1 MGSVRHAIVV
11 KTPRPCPAQ
20 AVVSVAAAGLLSV
33 LPVVAEVALPG
44 VMNASLEESLKG
56 RVLLEELN
64 CVACHNEESLRSSSR
79 PSPRLAEVGSRVHP
93 DYLRAFLANPH
104 KVKPGTTMP
113 DVLGD
118 RPAGERKDIAEA
130 LTHYL
135 VSLNKGKAFGPE
147 APDTVAAGHGEKLFH
162 SVGCVACHSPRGPGG
177 GELLSDT
184 SVPLGALEE
193 KYSFQS
199 LTAFLRRPHSVRPG
213 GRMPDL
219 RLPGQEVDR
228 IAHYLLQKTRVPG
241 HLAFTTWRG
250 NVWEGLDGAVSKERG
265 GQVADFTPERLGRIH
280 HQTAV
285 RYEGYLRV
293 NTAGGYTFH
302 LEMNGG
308 SVRLNGED
316 VVREKP
322 SNRRGVKRLR
332 GVVQLKP
339 GWNPIEVIYFQ
350 TGRDPRFKMEMEGP
364 GVARG
369 PIPSEMLSVSNQPIP
384 AFVPVMPQ
392 PELVA
397 AGKRHFETLGCAQC
411 HDDVKAERRDYGA
424 LTDLNH
430 SVGCLGES
438 KSAPR
443 FALSGEQ
450 RGLLRG
456 ALLEFDAV
464 PTGDLAAVNKTL
476 AAFNCIACHERK
488 GLGGIAPERN
498 AYFTGTRE
506 SLGDQGRLPPPLT
519 HVGAKLTPDWL
530 SQVMVHG
537 GRQRLYLNTRMPLF
551 GGGNV
556 EHLVKRFGKVDAL
569 EEVVL
574 PKISDIRESKDAGY
588 EMMGAEGFSCIA
600 CHDFNGQ
607 KSGGAGALE
616 LIHVTKR
623 LQKNWFHLYMRQ
635 PSRFHPTVIM
645 PSYWPGG
652 VSVRPELLD
661 GRANQQIEALWNY
674 LADGSRAKNPKGLS
688 RQSPELR
695 VADETVMCRGRGTA
709 GYRGIGVGYP
719 ERISLAFDSEEMAL
733 RMLWKGEFASI
744 GHGRF
749 HARGSDRFS
758 FPAGIPF
765 HRLESMDDSWPYK
778 GKTDYLFP
786 QDHGYQYRGY
796 ALDKQKRPTFRYH
809 YGKIEVEDFFEDLL
823 DREGKPYFRRTMT
836 FLTDAPRDSFYFRV
850 GSAPDITGE
859 GGSWKV
865 GRLQLGLPEHMK
877 TVVREGD
884 PRELLLEVTLPAG
897 RTVLN
902 LDYRW

>member
-1 MGSVRHAIVV
+1 M
-11 KTPRPCPAQ
+11 
-20 AVVSVAAAGLLSV
+20 
-33 LPVVAEVALPG
+33 
-44 VMNASLEESLKG
+44 
-56 RVLLEELN
+56 
-64 CVACHNEESLRSSSR
+64 
-79 PSPRLAEVGSRVHP
+79 
-93 DYLRAFLANPH
+93 
-104 KVKPGTTMP
+104 
-113 DVLGD
+113 
-118 RPAGERKDIAEA
+118 
-130 LTHYL
+130 
-135 VSLNKGKAFGPE
+135 
-147 APDTVAAGHGEKLFH
+147 
-162 SVGCVACHSPRGPGG
+162 VGCVACHSPRGPDG
-177 GELLSDT
+177 GELLGDT

-199 LTAFLRRPHSVRPG
+199 LAAFLRRPHSVRPG

-228 IAHYLLQKTRVPG
+228 IAHYLLKKTRIPG

-250 NVWEGLDGAVSKERG
+250 NVWEGLEGAVKKEKG
-265 GQVADFTPERLGRIH
+265 GQVADFSPERLGRIH

-293 NTAGGYTFH
+293 KTAGDYTFH

-308 SVRLNGED
+308 GVRLNGGD

-332 GVVQLKP
+332 GVANLKA
-339 GWNPIEVIYFQ
+339 GWNHLEVTYFH
-350 TGRDPRFKMEMEGP
+350 TGRDPRFKLEMEGP
-364 GVARG
+364 GVSRG
-369 PIPSEMLSVSNQPIP
+369 PIPSSMLSVSDQPIP
-384 AFVPVMPQ
+384 AFAPLKPQ

-397 AGKRHFETLGCAQC
+397 AGKRHFEKLGCAQC
-411 HDDVKAERRDYGA
+411 HDDVNAESREYA
-424 LTDLNH
+424 SLTELNH
-430 SVGCLGES
+430 SGGCLGGT
-438 KSAPR
+438 KTAPR
-443 FALSGEQ
+443 FHLSGEQ
-450 RGLLRG
+450 QALLRK
-456 ALLEFDAV
+456 ALLEFDAA
-464 PTGDLAAVNKTL
+464 PTGDRAMVNKTL
-476 AAFNCIACHERK
+476 AAFNCIACHDRK

-498 AYFTGTRE
+498 AYFTGTKE
-506 SLGDQGRLPPPLT
+506 ALGDQGRIPPPLT
-519 HVGAKLTPDWL
+519 HVGAKLTGDWL

-551 GGGNV
+551 GGENV
-556 EHLVKRFGKVDAL
+556 EHLVERFGKVDAL
-569 EEVVL
+569 EEVTL
-574 PKISDIRESKDAGY
+574 PKISNIRESKDAGY
-588 EMMGAEGFSCIA
+588 EMMGTKGFSCIA

-623 LQKNWFHLYMRQ
+623 LKKNWFHLYMRQ

-661 GRANQQIEALWNY
+661 GGRNQQIEALWNY
-674 LADGSRAKNPKGLS
+674 LSDGNRAKTPKGLS

-709 GYRGIGVGYP
+709 GYRGIGAGYP

-765 HRLESMDDSWPYK
+765 HRLEVMDDAWPYK

-796 ALDKQKRPTFRYH
+796 ALDKEKRPTFRYH
-809 YGKIEVEDFFEDLL
+809 YGGISVEDFFEDLL
-823 DREGKPYFRRTMT
+823 DSEGKAFFRRTMT
-836 FLTDAPRDSFYFRV
+836 FATEAAQESFYFRV
-850 GSAPDITGE
+850 GSAPSIIRD
-859 GGSWKV
+859 GSAWKV
-865 GRLQLGLPEHMK
+865 GRLTLRVPGDMK
-877 TVVREGD
+877 TLVREGE
-884 PRELLLEVTLPAG
+884 PKELLLEVTLPVG
-897 RTVLN
+897 RTVISLE
-902 LDYRW
+902 YQW

>member
-1 MGSVRHAIVV
+1 MR
-11 KTPRPCPAQ
+11 KRDTPRSSPMLRF
-20 AVVSVAAAGLLSV
+20 AVLSTAFLSGI
-33 LPVVAEVALPG
+33 LPMTGEVALPG

-64 CVACHNEESLRSSSR
+64 CVSCHKEESLRSSSR
-79 PSPRLAEVGSRVHP
+79 RSPRLAEVGSRVHP

-104 KVKPGTTMP
+104 RVKPGTTMP

-118 RPAGERKDIAEA
+118 RSEDERKEVAEA

-135 VSLNKGKAFGPE
+135 VSLSKGKDFRPE
-147 APDTVAAGHGEKLFH
+147 PPDAVAASHGEKLFH
-162 SVGCVACHSPRGPGG
+162 SVGCVACHSPRGPAGE
-177 GELLSDT
+177 ELLADA

-199 LTAFLRRPHSVRPG
+199 LVSFLRRPHSVRPG

-219 RLPGQEVDR
+219 RLPGQEVER
-228 IAHYLLQKTRVPG
+228 ITHYLLKNTRVPG

-250 NVWEGLDGAVSKERG
+250 NVWEGLDGAVRKERG
-265 GQVADFTPERLGRIH
+265 GQVADFSPERLGRIH

-293 NTAGGYTFH
+293 TTAGEYTFH

-308 SVRLNGED
+308 AVRLNGED

-332 GVVQLKP
+332 GAARLKT
-339 GWNPIEVIYFQ
+339 GWNHIEVTYFQ
-350 TGRDPRFKMEMEGP
+350 TGRDPRFKIEMEGP
-364 GVARG
+364 GVPRG
-369 PIPSEMLSVSNQPIP
+369 PIPSRMLSVSDESIP
-384 AFVPVMPQ
+384 AFVPLVPQ
-392 PELVA
+392 RELVA

-411 HDDVKAERRDYGA
+411 HDDVKADAREYASLAELD
-424 LTDLNH
+424 H
-430 SVGCLGES
+430 SAGCLGEE

-443 FALSGEQ
+443 FDLSREQ
-450 RGLLRG
+450 R
-456 ALLEFDAV
+456 ALLGKALLSFNGAPLSDHS
-464 PTGDLAAVNKTL
+464 AVNKTL

-551 GGGNV
+551 GGENV
-556 EHLVKRFGKVDAL
+556 EHLVERFGKVDSL
-569 EEVVL
+569 EEATL
-574 PKISDIRESKDAGY
+574 PKISNIRESKDAGY
-588 EMMGAEGFSCIA
+588 EMMGTEGFSCIA

-674 LADGSRAKNPKGLS
+674 LSDGSRAKNPKGLS

-749 HARGSDRFS
+749 NARGSDRFA

-765 HRLESMDDSWPYK
+765 HRLESMDDAWPYK

-796 ALDKQKRPTFRYH
+796 VLDKEKRPTFRYH
-809 YGKIEVEDFFEDLL
+809 YGKIVVEDFFEDLIGK
-823 DREGKPYFRRTMT
+823 EGQAFFRRTMSFVT
-836 FLTDAPRDSFYFRV
+836 EVPQESFYFRV
-850 GSAPDITGE
+850 GTAPEITSD
-859 GGSWKV
+859 GGAWKV
-865 GRLQLGLPEHMK
+865 GRLNLRVPANTK
-877 TVVREGD
+877 ATVREGD
-884 PRELLLEVTLPAG
+884 PEELLLEITLPVG
-897 RTVLN
+897 RTVLS
-902 LDYRW
+902 LDYQW